1 MIMYCFNQY
10 SKLAIFQ
17 AKLGPLREE
26 NDQCNGHAKN
36 T

>member
-1 MIMYCFNQY
+1 MFCFNQY
-10 SKLAIFQ
+10 SKLAIVQ

-26 NDQCNGHAKN
+26 NNQCNEHAKN